1 MHHSPNPWTVE
12 RGSKAKRGMGL
23 GSSVPYH
30 SLIIRMKIGKGGSS
44 LGSEGG
50 TKMLDEN
57 KKPEKKPAPTIK
69 VLGLMVES
77 GNRAKTE
84 TTPGLNF
91 YNLAKREKCN
101 IFGLC

>member
-1 MHHSPNPWTVE
+1 
-12 RGSKAKRGMGL
+12 
-23 GSSVPYH
+23 
-30 SLIIRMKIGKGGSS
+30 
-44 LGSEGG
+44 
-50 TKMLDEN
+50 MLDEN